1 MSYINDPRELAIRPE
16 SGVTLEQDNRV
27 ETMYHWGAMVLDLC
41 DMPVSEYMKPMTVIG
56 IGGSG
61 GGSVDTG
68 DTPTTVVTEE
78 VKIYLSIYKNEILV
92 SDGESVVLG
101 VGEDLTENVWKAQWE
116 WTGTIPNVI
125 RVAATIKTDKGEYLV
140 SKDLTENPEK
150 KATAYITEAQGD
162 YLVQF
167 KNFGVGSS
175 ETPEEEIVNSAY
187 TETIKEEDTEYKYKY
202 EISTEEKIIFLTLKL
217 ILDGALK
224 YSAFD
229 MKYQQ
234 EIPFSDV
241 NTEKEGYDFIG
252 WFDEKGNEFKGT
264 TMPAYNLT
272 LKGKYEPKTYN
283 VDFVFVIDGEVG
295 EPVSS
300 IKVKHNSTVP
310 SSAFPKIDTKMY
322 KLHKWEPSQNTKIT
336 SDTVFSAILSTIVYT
351 VTWSGYTDGVLTQ
364 EYNYGDELIEPIIP
378 EKEGHTF
385 SGWTPTPKSPVV
397 ANAKYTAILK
407 PNYYKVNYYIMIDGE
422 MGEPVSSTT
431 VLYGNTIPY
440 KSVPSEKG
448 YTFSEWQGY
457 TQGMKMPAKDLD
469 FISEK
474 TTNSYSILYF
484 VDGEF
489 WTEKLYKY
497 QEAIEP
503 LEYIKE
509 GYNVSEWKPTLPE
522 KMPYYNL
529 SAYCTTEVMRYNVI
543 FVDENGNTV
552 SEAKGVPYNTPII
565 DIIPLVE
572 EGYSYTIT
580 SVDVNE
586 TVKDNM
592 TIIGKLSINEY
603 KVTIIC
609 GETQTFV
616 FLPYGTNIQEYIDE
630 NYQPEEGY
638 KLNATFTHTFVPA
651 NDTAEVT
658 IEYIPKE
665 YVLTYSTTGSDSNL
679 NGSIIVTFGSKILD
693 KLPSTEKEGYE
704 FNGWFIDGNKITEEF
719 TMPSKDIDVNGT
731 YNVLTYDVRV
741 FDGAETILEYSYVYK
756 TKLSS
761 VLNDDKLVEYVDTQS
776 ANGYTVVFTL
786 DGEEV
791 NEDMEITSNLDIYVE
806 KVPNEYTLIF
816 MNGEDV
822 ISAKQMTFGEIIIYP
837 TMENKFENNIEYVFV
852 WNDTSYSGKPMP
864 ATNLVI
870 YGGYQEK
877 SVGEIY
883 YGSFFIGKEDASKEN
898 LVQYF
903 NEEDLYNGI
912 YGSVKVKD
920 CIDVYKQFTLI
931 VPPYDEFVN
940 VPDYIVDEL
949 RNNYY
954 ASLTLIIPVDTVKKY
969 NVSIKDDLAEYW
981 SDYITDNEI
990 INVNGVDCYF
1000 FVRYSDFVT
1009 PYLTEQYLEFK
1020 LKLSEKKQYNLT
1032 FKNGEE
1038 EILTVSKYEGD
1049 IIEYPIVENKEENG
1063 EVYVFIWEDESYNG
1077 QPMPSYDVEIKGSY
1091 QMKGKAPIYY
1101 GSFVIEQSE
1110 ASTENLNQYFDET
1123 QLKTDVYGSINVD
1136 SCIDKEYIFEY
1147 VVPAYE
1153 PFKDMP
1159 DFLVDEMRN
1168 NFYAPLTLIIP
1179 KDVYETYTLSIVD
1192 EMGVNY
1198 WGDYNIDDEVIKING
1213 DSYVFCVRYSTNVT
1227 PYLSE
1232 QHLGFK
1238 LKLTKK

>member
-27 ETMYHWGAMVLDLC
+27 ETMYHWGAMVIDLC

-78 VKIYLSIYKNEILV
+78 VKIYLSIYKNDILV

-229 MKYQQ
+229 IKYQE

-272 LKGKYEPKTYN
+272 LNGKYEPKTYN

-351 VTWSGYTDGVLTQ
+351 VTWSGYTDGVRTQ
-364 EYNYGDELIEPIIP
+364 EYSYGEDLMEPIIP

-440 KSVPSEKG
+440 KPVPSEKG
-448 YTFSEWQGY
+448 YTFSEWDGY

-469 FISEK
+469 FVSEK

-497 QEAIEP
+497 QETIEP
-503 LEYIKE
+503 LEYFKE

-543 FVDENGNTV
+543 FVDENGNTI

-592 TIIGKLSINEY
+592 TIVGKLSINEY

-609 GETQTFV
+609 GDTQTFV

-638 KLNATFTHTFVPA
+638 ELNATFTHTFVPA

-665 YVLTYSTTGSDSNL
+665 YVLTYSTTGSDSDL

-693 KLPSTEKEGYE
+693 KLPSTEKEGYK

-731 YNVLTYDVRV
+731 YNILTYDVRV

-756 TKLSS
+756 TKLGS
-761 VLNDDKLVEYVDTQS
+761 VLNEETLVRYVETQS

-786 DGEEV
+786 NGEPV
-791 NEDMEITSNLDIYVE
+791 NEDMEITSDVTIYVE
-806 KVPNEYTLIF
+806 KTPNEYTLIF
-816 MNGEDV
+816 MNGNEI
-822 ISAKQMTFGEIIIYP
+822 ISGKQMTFGEIIIYP
-837 TMENKFENNIEYVFV
+837 SMENKTEEGIEYVFV
-852 WNDTSYSGKPMP
+852 WD
-864 ATNLVI
+864 
-870 YGGYQEK
+870 
-877 SVGEIY
+877 
-883 YGSFFIGKEDASKEN
+883 
-898 LVQYF
+898 
-903 NEEDLYNGI
+903 
-912 YGSVKVKD
+912 
-920 CIDVYKQFTLI
+920 
-931 VPPYDEFVN
+931 
-940 VPDYIVDEL
+940 
-949 RNNYY
+949 
-954 ASLTLIIPVDTVKKY
+954 
-969 NVSIKDDLAEYW
+969 
-981 SDYITDNEI
+981 
-990 INVNGVDCYF
+990 
-1000 FVRYSDFVT
+1000 
-1009 PYLTEQYLEFK
+1009 
-1020 LKLSEKKQYNLT
+1020 
-1032 FKNGEE
+1032 
-1038 EILTVSKYEGD
+1038 
-1049 IIEYPIVENKEENG
+1049 
-1063 EVYVFIWEDESYNG
+1063 DESYNG
-1077 QPMPSYDVEIKGSY
+1077 KPMPSYDVTIVGNY
-1091 QMKGKAPIYY
+1091 QVKAEAPIYY
-1101 GSFVIEQSE
+1101 GSFVIPVSSYTSE
-1110 ASTENLNQYFDET
+1110 SLSDYVSESDLNSEYY
-1123 QLKTDVYGSINVD
+1123 KTVAVSE
-1136 SCIDKEYIFEY
+1136 CIDVEKPLAFVY
-1147 VVPAYE
+1147 PAYQ
-1153 PFKDMP
+1153 PFIG
-1159 DFLVDEMRN
+1159 LT
-1168 NFYAPLTLIIP
+1168 NFKLAQEKKKYYEPLTVLLP
-1179 KDVYETYTLSIVD
+1179 VSIVEKYD
-1192 EMGVNY
+1192 ISLKDGVLGTERWVYMTSDNIIKTVNGNNY
-1198 WGDYNIDDEVIKING
+1198 
-1213 DSYVFCVRYSTNVT
+1213 YVFAIADDGTRADAVETVYN
-1227 PYLSE
+1227 Y
-1232 QHLGFK
+1232 K
-1238 LKLTKK
+1238 MKLTEK